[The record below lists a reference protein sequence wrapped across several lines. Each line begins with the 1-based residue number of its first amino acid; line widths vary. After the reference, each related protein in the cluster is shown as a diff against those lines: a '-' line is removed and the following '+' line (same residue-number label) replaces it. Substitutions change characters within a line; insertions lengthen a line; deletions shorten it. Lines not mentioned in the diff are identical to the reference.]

1 MANRV
6 LLGDRAT
13 GGYGAYVSRP
23 GDNNVLTCAGDKL
36 LFSTNHDETGSNF
49 FSAGHAQVVPVSGG
63 EGATAPVTSSLSSIS
78 ASGSASPSYQ
88 GIASTQ
94 IMLWGSSPELTGSGG
109 GSSVSETFTYSSIGS
124 TSATLTNN
132 SSATRVVKN
141 VTFNLFSTA
150 ALF

>member
-6 LLGDRAT
+6 LLGNRAT
-13 GGYGAYVSRP
+13 GGYGAYVARLTS
-23 GDNNVLTCAGDKL
+23 DVLTCANDKL
-36 LFSTNHDETGSNF
+36 LFSTNHAETGSNF
-49 FSAGHAQVVPVSGG
+49 FTAGHFQVVPVTGG
-63 EGATAPVTSSLSSIS
+63 VGTTAPTTSSTNSVS

-88 GIASTQ
+88 SIASTQ

-109 GSSVSETFTYSSIGS
+109 GSSVSQTFTYSSLGS

-132 SSATRVVKN
+132 SSATRVIRN
-141 VTFNLFSTA
+141 ATFNLLSTA